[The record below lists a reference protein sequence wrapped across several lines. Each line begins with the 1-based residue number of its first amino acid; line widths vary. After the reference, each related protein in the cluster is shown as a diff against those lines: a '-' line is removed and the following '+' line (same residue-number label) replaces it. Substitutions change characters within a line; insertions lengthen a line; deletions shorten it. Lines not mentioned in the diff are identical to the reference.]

1 MAPLSE
7 NKVPPAAQPQ
17 PGDYEFDLEQALG
30 AMVGLHSLVP
40 ANAFTAETLGTERA
54 GNGVVIDKGLVL
66 TIGYLIMEAETVWI
80 HRNDGAAIEG
90 TVLGFDYESGFGLV
104 QALGRLDL
112 KPLPLGTSAD
122 AQPGSRVV
130 TAGAGGR
137 AHSLAAAV
145 IAREPF
151 AGYWEYALDEAI
163 FVAPAHPN
171 WGGTALISE
180 RGELVGIGSLQLET
194 ESQGDKA
201 GSAKTTRQV
210 NMMVPT
216 DLLKPVLPDL
226 RAYGRADKA
235 ARPWL
240 GLYATEIDNNVV
252 VAGTASKGPAAQAEL
267 KTGDVI
273 LAVKGEKVTTL
284 LELYRKLWA
293 LGTAG
298 VDVPLTLHSRGV
310 TFDVTLKSVDR
321 AKMMVRPKL
330 H

>member
-1 MAPLSE
+1 MPPLTE
-7 NKVPPAAQPQ
+7 NKVPQAAQPQ
-17 PGDYEFDLEQALG
+17 PGDYNFDLDQALG
-30 AMVGLHSLVP
+30 AVVGLHSMVP

-90 TVLGFDYESGFGLV
+90 TVLGFDYESGLGLV

-112 KPLPLGTSAD
+112 KPLTLGASAD
-122 AQPGSRVV
+122 TQPGSRVV

-137 AHSLAAAV
+137 SHSLAGTV

-171 WGGTALISE
+171 WGGTALLSE
-180 RGELVGIGSLQLET
+180 QGELVGIGSLQLET
-194 ESQGDKA
+194 ESAGDRV
-201 GSAKTTRQV
+201 GGKTTRQV

-226 RAYGRADKA
+226 RAYGRADKP

-273 LAVKGEKVTTL
+273 LAVDGDNVTTL

-321 AKMMVRPKL
+321 AKMMHRPKL

>member
-7 NKVPPAAQPQ
+7 NRVPPAAQPQ
-17 PGDYEFDLEQALG
+17 PEDYSFDLDRALN
-30 AMVGLHSLVP
+30 AVVGLHSLVP
-40 ANAFTAETLGTERA
+40 ADAFTAETLGTERA

-80 HRNDGAAIEG
+80 HRNEGGAVEG
-90 TVLGFDYESGFGLV
+90 HVLGFDYETGLGLV

-112 KPLPLGTSAD
+112 PPLALGASRD
-122 AQPGSRVV
+122 AKVGSRVI
-130 TAGAGGR
+130 TSGAGGR
-137 AHSLAAAV
+137 GHSLAGNV

-151 AGYWEYALDEAI
+151 AGYWEYALDDAI

-180 RGELVGIGSLQLET
+180 RGELIGIGSLQLE
-194 ESQGDKA
+194 
-201 GSAKTTRQV
+201 SASEGNTARQV

-216 DLLKPVLPDL
+216 DLLAPVLPDL
-226 RAYGRADKA
+226 TAYGRINKP

-252 VAGTASKGPAAQAEL
+252 VAGVASNGPAAQAEL
-267 KTGDVI
+267 KAGDVV
-273 LAVKGEKVTTL
+273 LAVKGEKVATL
-284 LELYRKLWA
+284 LQFYHKLWA

-298 VDVPLTLHSRGV
+298 VDVPLTLNSRGV
-310 TFDVTLKSVDR
+310 TFGVTLKSVDR
-321 AKMMVRPKL
+321 AKMMRAPKM

>member
-1 MAPLSE
+1 MAPLSQSR
-7 NKVPPAAQPQ
+7 VPPAAQPQ
-17 PGDYEFDLEQALG
+17 PGDYNFDLEAAL
-30 AMVGLHSLVP
+30 AAVVGLHSLAP
-40 ANAFTAETLGTERA
+40 ADAFTAETLGTERA

-80 HRNDGAAIEG
+80 HRNDGSAVEG
-90 TVLGFDYESGFGLV
+90 HVLGVDYETGFGLV

-112 KPLPLGTSAD
+112 PPIPLGSSRD
-122 AQPGSRVV
+122 AKIGNRIV
-130 TAGAGGR
+130 TGGVGGR
-137 AHSLAAAV
+137 AHSLAGNV

-180 RGELVGIGSLQLET
+180 RGDLIGIGSLQLEGA
-194 ESQGDKA
+194 SA
-201 GSAKTTRQV
+201 GNTKRHV
-210 NMMVPT
+210 NMMVPI

-226 RAYGRADKA
+226 TAYGRVNKP

-240 GLYATEIDNNVV
+240 GLYATEIDDNVV
-252 VAGTASKGPAAQAEL
+252 VAGIASKGPAAHAEL
-267 KTGDVI
+267 KTGDVV

-284 LELYRKLWA
+284 LDFYRKLWA

-298 VDVPLTLHSRGV
+298 VDAPLTLSSGGV

-321 AKMMVRPKL
+321 AKMMRARKM

>member
-7 NKVPPAAQPQ
+7 NKVPPAAQPR
-17 PGDYEFDLEQALG
+17 PGDYSFDLDAALD
-30 AMVGLHSLVP
+30 AVVGLHSLVP
-40 ANAFTAETLGTERA
+40 ADAFTAQTLGTERA

-80 HRNDGAAIEG
+80 HRNEGGAVEG
-90 TVLGFDYESGFGLV
+90 HVLGFDYESGFGLV

-112 KPLPLGTSAD
+112 PPLALGASRD
-122 AQPGSRVV
+122 AEIGSRVI
-130 TAGAGGR
+130 TGGAGGR
-137 AHSLAAAV
+137 AHSLAGNV

-180 RGELVGIGSLQLET
+180 HGKLIGVGSLQLEGAS
-194 ESQGDKA
+194 EGKA
-201 GSAKTTRQV
+201 AQHV

-216 DLLKPVLPDL
+216 DLLKPVLADL
-226 RAYGRADKA
+226 KAYGRPNKPP
-235 ARPWL
+235 RPWL
-240 GLYATEIDNNVV
+240 GLYAMEIDDHVV
-252 VAGTASKGPAAQAEL
+252 VSGIAAKGPAAQAEL
-267 KTGDVI
+267 KTGDVV

-284 LELYRKLWA
+284 LAFYRKLWA

-310 TFDVTLKSVDR
+310 TFDVTLKSTDR
-321 AKMMVRPKL
+321 AKMMRGPKL

>member
-1 MAPLSE
+1 MSPVSE
-7 NKVPPAAQPQ
+7 NRVPTSAQPQ
-17 PGDYEFDLEQALG
+17 PGDYSFDLDRTLDAV
-30 AMVGLHSLVP
+30 VGLHSLVP
-40 ANAFTAETLGTERA
+40 PDAFTAETLGTERA
-54 GNGVVIDKGLVL
+54 GNGVLIDKGLVL
-66 TIGYLIMEAETVWI
+66 TIGYLIMEAETLWI
-80 HRNDGAAIEG
+80 HRNGGSAVEG
-90 TVLGFDYESGFGLV
+90 HVLGFDYETGFGLV

-112 KPLPLGTSAD
+112 APLALGSSRD
-122 AQPGSRVV
+122 AKIGSRTV
-130 TAGAGGR
+130 TGGAGGR
-137 AHSLAAAV
+137 AHSLAGSV

-180 RGELVGIGSLQLET
+180 RGDLVGIGSLQLET
-194 ESQGDKA
+194 TSEGNKA
-201 GSAKTTRQV
+201 RPV
-210 NMMVPT
+210 NMMVPI

-226 RAYGRADKA
+226 TAYGRPNKP

-240 GLYATEIDNNVV
+240 GLYATEVDNNVV
-252 VAGTASKGPAAQAEL
+252 VAGIASKGPAARAEL
-267 KTGDVI
+267 KTGDVVA
-273 LAVKGEKVTTL
+273 AVNGETVTTL
-284 LELYRKLWA
+284 LEFYRKLWA

-321 AKMMVRPKL
+321 AKMMRAPKM